1 MVKALVQHL
10 LRQGPYTKAGSI
22 VVLCMYLGQLA
33 KLRDELQKSRI
44 KVVLDS
50 RDEDELR
57 NREGDAILNDEN
69 VPIKASDVLLRT
81 VDNFQGEEAD
91 VVILSLVRNHGY
103 EKAGTIGFLK
113 SPNRVN
119 VALTR
124 ARHGLFVFGN
134 GDLLSSKSDMWTKV
148 TNYFKETDCYGTGL
162 PIACHLH
169 PDTVQWVDSA
179 EKLRQISP
187 EGGCL
192 RPCGYGLEC
201 GHTCP
206 SKCHVDDPAH
216 QAVRCREP
224 CMRTCKKGH
233 PCSRPCWEDCSICSF
248 PVPPIRLLCGHTRIN
263 AT

>member
-44 KVVLDS
+44 RVVLDS

-57 NREGDAILNDEN
+57 NREGDAILNDED
-69 VPIKASDVLLRT
+69 VPIKASDVKLSEQVLLRT

-91 VVILSLVRNHGY
+91 VVILSLVRNHGD

-148 TNYFKETDCYGTGL
+148 TNHFKETDCYGTGL

-179 EKLRQISP
+179 EKLRQVSP
-187 EGGCL
+187 EVSAAANPAGVLAKRDTHATESAG
-192 RPCGYGLEC
+192 R
-201 GHTCP
+201 TVSFAP
-206 SKCHVDDPAH
+206 S
-216 QAVRCREP
+216 RFR
-224 CMRTCKKGH
+224 
-233 PCSRPCWEDCSICSF
+233 ISF
-248 PVPPIRLLCGHTRIN
+248 YLAGIPVPMLPG
-263 AT
+263 A

>member
-224 CMRTCKKGH
+224 CML
-233 PCSRPCWEDCSICSF
+233 
-248 PVPPIRLLCGHTRIN
+248 PPIRLLCGHTRIN

>member
-1 MVKALVQHL
+1 ITMVKALVQHL

-113 SPNRVN
+113 VSLKIV
-119 VALTR
+119 
-124 ARHGLFVFGN
+124 
-134 GDLLSSKSDMWTKV
+134 
-148 TNYFKETDCYGTGL
+148 Y
-162 PIACHLH
+162 
-169 PDTVQWVDSA
+169 VD
-179 EKLRQISP
+179 I
-187 EGGCL
+187 
-192 RPCGYGLEC
+192 
-201 GHTCP
+201 
-206 SKCHVDDPAH
+206 
-216 QAVRCREP
+216 
-224 CMRTCKKGH
+224 
-233 PCSRPCWEDCSICSF
+233 
-248 PVPPIRLLCGHTRIN
+248 
-263 AT
+263 